1 MATLTIGSR
10 TSSVLVLLSLWGC
23 SSAAP
28 SAQAPEA
35 AAAPPS
41 TPEAAAAEHAAQRP
55 PIERQA
61 WGEVDGQEVALY
73 TLTNAHG
80 LVLKVTSYGATV
92 TELHVPDRTGKLADV
107 VLGFADL
114 EGYQKGTAYFGAI
127 VGRVANRIRGAKFK
141 LEGKQYQLA
150 ANNGTNHLHG
160 GVRGFD
166 KVVWSAEPKET
177 PAGPALALTY
187 VSKDGE
193 EGYPGT
199 LTARVTYTLTDQN
212 ELEVEMQATTDKS
225 TLVNLAHHGYWNLAG
240 HDSGSILEQ
249 ELTLHADRYTPGDPL
264 VPTGVIQPVAG
275 TPYDF
280 TQPKLVGR
288 DLEAVGGE
296 PAGFDNDWVVNGDA
310 HALRPVAR
318 LRDAKSGRVMTLEA
332 DQPGV
337 QFYSGNFLDGSL
349 KGKGG
354 ATYRQYA
361 GLCLETQRF
370 PNSINIP
377 AWADEVVLKPGQT
390 YHHQM
395 IHRFTVE

>member
-1 MATLTIGSR
+1 MATL
-10 TSSVLVLLSLWGC
+10 SSSNVLVLLSLVAC

-28 SAQAPEA
+28 AAKAPAEAAPVSAAEPSASPPAPEQ
-35 AAAPPS
+35 
-41 TPEAAAAEHAAQRP
+41 TPIDKKVWGQLDEH
-55 PIERQA
+55 
-61 WGEVDGQEVALY
+61 EVDLY
-73 TLTNAHG
+73 TLTNQHG
-80 LVLKVTSYGATV
+80 LVLKVTNYGATV
-92 TELHVPDRTGKLADV
+92 TELHVPDKSGKLADI
-107 VLGFADL
+107 VLGFDDL
-114 EGYQKGTAYFGAI
+114 ESYQKGTAYFGAI

-141 LEGKQYQLA
+141 LEGKAYELA
-150 ANNGTNHLHG
+150 ANNGKDHLHG

-166 KVVWSAEPKET
+166 KVVWNAEPVQS

-187 VSKDGE
+187 VAKDGE

-199 LTARVTYTLTDQN
+199 LTARVTYTLTEQD
-212 ELEVEMQATTDKS
+212 ELKVEMQATTDA
-225 TLVNLAHHGYWNLAG
+225 TTIVNLAHHGYWNLAG

-249 ELTLHADRYTPGDPL
+249 ELTLYGDQYTPGDPI
-264 VPTGVIQPVAG
+264 VPTGAIKPVKG

-288 DLEAVGGE
+288 DLEAVGGK
-296 PAGFDNDWVVNGDA
+296 PQGFDNNWIVNGDA

-318 LRDAKSGRVMTLEA
+318 LRDAKSGRVLTLEA

-337 QFYSGNFLDGSL
+337 QFYSGNFLDGNL
-349 KGKGG
+349 KGKG
-354 ATYRQYA
+354 ATYQQYG

-377 AWADEVVLKPGQT
+377 AWANEVVLKPGQT
-390 YHHQM
+390 YQHTM